1 MNQDP
6 RNSTLQQ
13 TRTFTNQH
21 VLNEVRRDEADEKLA
36 LTYMN
41 KYAPDL
47 IGMVLGHVL

>member
-6 RNSTLQQ
+6 RNSTMSA
-13 TRTFTNQH
+13 TKTFRHQH
-21 VLNEVRRDEADEKLA
+21 VLNEVRRDETDEELA

-47 IGMVLGHVL
+47 IGMILGHVL